1 MLKQTLVAAAVMLT
15 GVAHATEVTGA
26 VDYGTYYRDT
36 NPVTEHNLYC
46 IPGNTR
52 IGIYVS
58 NIEDTSQQ
66 AIYTTNQL
74 TSCPSDA
81 STSGSIEDQW
91 NTRATT
97 FYLSSDLLDTWGLTA
112 YTRDDDLTETTPD
125 GSSKYYQTRSCE
137 ITEVRG
143 VRDVRN
149 PSAESPCAITG
160 GHDPELIRFERID
173 YADNITVT
181 AFPGQSRQYSFDS
194 TSAYCVNNFDGN
206 YTYTFT
212 NGTNTRNIV
221 DDEQCRNTLQEYVDD
236 DPRGGLVDFEIIETP
251 DEADTPIWSDW
262 SPLGQY
268 TEKRTCS
275 VDVNVREDA
284 VAPQCQD
291 TLGRSVGEGG
301 EEVRPIAL
309 SYSINVGGDYT
320 GTWTPRI
327 NGRGNVIW
335 EAILSDSDGYD
346 DVLKYRPAQGNFR
359 YERNWYSNGRVRN
372 LTYITNDPQT
382 HVIGS
387 LEVTHD

>member
-1 MLKQTLVAAAVMLT
+1 MLKQTLIAAAVMLT
-15 GVAHATEVTGA
+15 GVAHAVELDGA
-26 VDYGTYYRDT
+26 TDYGTFYRDT
-36 NPVTEHNLYC
+36 DPITEHNLYC

-52 IGIYVS
+52 VGIYAS
-58 NIEDTSQQ
+58 NIEDTSQSSL
-66 AIYTTNQL
+66 ITTNRWT
-74 TSCPSDA
+74 TSCPSANNAQDF
-81 STSGSIEDQW
+81 W
-91 NTRATT
+91 NTHQTT
-97 FYLSSDLLDTWGLTA
+97 FHLATDLLDTWELTT
-112 YTRDDDLTETTPD
+112 YTRDDDRTETTPD

-173 YADNITVT
+173 YADNVRVI
-181 AFPGQSRQYSFDS
+181 AFPGQSRQYSFD
-194 TSAYCVNNFDGN
+194 TTEAYCVNNFNGD

-212 NGTNTRNIV
+212 DGSVDNTRNITV
-221 DDEQCRNTLQEYVDD
+221 NEQCRNSLQEFVDD
-236 DPRGGLVDFEIIETP
+236 DPRGGLVDYEVILEE
-251 DEADTPIWSDW
+251 DQADTPIWSDW

-275 VDVNVREDA
+275 IDVNVREDA

-291 TLGRSVGEGG
+291 TLGRSIGEGG

-309 SYSINVGGDYT
+309 SYSTNIGSDHT

-359 YERNWYSNGRVRN
+359 YEQNWYGTWGPRTLVFFSDGPWDN
-372 LTYITNDPQT
+372 I
-382 HVIGS
+382 IGS

>member
-26 VDYGTYYRDT
+26 VDYGTLYRDT

-46 IPGNTR
+46 IPGNTQV
-52 IGIYVS
+52 GIYVS
-58 NIEDTSQQ
+58 GITDTSQE
-66 AIYTTNQL
+66 ALFTTNRFS
-74 TSCPSDA
+74 SCPSDA
-81 STSGSIEDQW
+81 FTGMSILYRW
-91 NTRATT
+91 NEAQSS
-97 FYLSSDLLDTWGLTA
+97 FYLSDDLLDTWGLTA
-112 YTRDDDLTETTPD
+112 YTRDDDLTETTSD

-160 GHDPELIRFERID
+160 GRDPVLQRFEGVD
-173 YADNITVT
+173 YANHIQVT
-181 AFPGQSRQYSFDS
+181 RS
-194 TSAYCVNNFDGN
+194 NGN
-206 YTYTFT
+206 VFT
-212 NGTNTRNIV
+212 TTTLPT
-221 DDEQCRNTLQEYVDD
+221 CRNNNAGNGVYQFIGEHDSVSITDAGDACFDTLQEFVDE
-236 DPRGGLVDFEIIETP
+236 DPRGGLVDYEVVLEP
-251 DEADTPIWSDW
+251 DQADTPIWSDW
-262 SPLGQY
+262 SPLEQY